1 MQENFVNFVN
11 KGWSDLYCQ
20 KNRSGYATDKWEWN
34 LLRRTVATDKSGYAT
49 DLLIK
54 VGAICIVKKIGVD
67 MQQINGSGI
76 C

>member
-49 DLLIK
+49 DLLFLLLI
-54 VGAICIVKKIGVD
+54 IFC
-67 MQQINGSGI
+67 
-76 C
+76 